1 MQQAILKRIN
11 LIEEK
16 IKNSLEN
23 EDFIAVSALSKEFDN
38 LIHAFSDTIN
48 SETDYSKHAEEL
60 DRLLNTL
67 SLYEKQTSKIFKDY
81 TSKVS
86 NQTKMHN
93 AYKKYSG

>member
-1 MQQAILKRIN
+1 MQQAILNRIS

-23 EDFIAVSALSKEFDN
+23 EDFIAVSALAKEFDD
-38 LIHAFSDTIN
+38 LIHTFSDTIN
-48 SETDYSKHAEEL
+48 SETDYLKHAEEL

>member
-1 MQQAILKRIN
+1 MQQAVLKRIN
-11 LIEEK
+11 VIEEK

-23 EDFIAVSALSKEFDN
+23 EDFIAVSALSKEFDD

-48 SETDYSKHAEEL
+48 SENDYYQHAEEL

-67 SLYEKQTSKIFKDY
+67 SLYKKQTSKIFKDY

-86 NQTKMHN
+86 TQTKMHN
-93 AYKKYSG
+93 AYKKYSS

>member
-23 EDFIAVSALSKEFDN
+23 EDFIAVSALSKEFDD
-38 LIHAFSDTIN
+38 LIHEFLDTIN

>member
-23 EDFIAVSALSKEFDN
+23 EDFIAVSALSKEVDD

-67 SLYEKQTSKIFKDY
+67 TLYEKQTSKIFKDY

>member
-16 IKNSLEN
+16 IKNSLEK
-23 EDFIAVSALSKEFDN
+23 EDFIAVSAFSKEFDD

-67 SLYEKQTSKIFKDY
+67 TLYEKQTSKIFKDY